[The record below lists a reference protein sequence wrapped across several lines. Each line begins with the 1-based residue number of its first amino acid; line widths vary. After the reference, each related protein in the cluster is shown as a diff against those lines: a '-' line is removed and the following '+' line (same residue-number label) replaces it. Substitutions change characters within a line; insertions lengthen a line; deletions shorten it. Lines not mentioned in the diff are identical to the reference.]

1 VAGAALGTSVKPAGT
16 GRTLE
21 WLILAGVVLVFIAA
35 LGLASQRLQA
45 QAEIGAVQ
53 ATLGALRFSLVVDHL
68 NKSVQ
73 GPQGNAAN
81 SQRNP
86 FKVLDRLPPNYM
98 GEVSMSAIAGVAP
111 GRWVFDRD
119 CACVGYRPMNPQGL
133 EPASDLG
140 VLWFRVS
147 NPPGLLQLTP
157 LRTYVWQGQVIQ

>member
-1 VAGAALGTSVKPAGT
+1 MAGATSGSAVKWVWT

-21 WLILAGVVLVFIAA
+21 WLILAGVLLVFIVA

-45 QAEIGAVQ
+45 QAEIGTVQ
-53 ATLGALRFSLVVDHL
+53 ATLGALRFSLVADHL
-68 NKSVQ
+68 KKSLQ
-73 GPQGNAAN
+73 SPQGNAAN

-86 FKVLDRLPPNYM
+86 FKVLDRLPPNYV

-111 GRWVFDRD
+111 GSWVFDKD
-119 CACVGYRPMNPQGL
+119 CVCIGYRPMNPQGL

-147 NPPGLLQLTP
+147 NPPGPLQLMP
-157 LRTYVWQGQVIQ
+157 LRTYSWQGQVIQ